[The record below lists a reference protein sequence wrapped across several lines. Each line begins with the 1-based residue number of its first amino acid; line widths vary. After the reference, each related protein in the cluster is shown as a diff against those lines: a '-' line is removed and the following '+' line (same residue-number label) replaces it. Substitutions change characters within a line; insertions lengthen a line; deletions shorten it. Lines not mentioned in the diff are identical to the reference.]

1 MTAHKKQSGHK
12 TIGALAVI
20 AILIAGYVLLKN
32 NKSDPKYIFIDGGAH
47 IGESTQNFLKS
58 NIYRRHP
65 WEIIAFEANPRLI
78 PRFPT
83 KPNATVL
90 NKAIWISEEG
100 IEFYLAENTVSS
112 SIIKDKKTGK
122 LSKAPVRV
130 ESVDFG
136 QWLKSNFT
144 KNDFILVK
152 LDIEGAEYDVL
163 EKMLTDGTM
172 KYVDD
177 LRVEF
182 HNDKVGVPMEKD
194 TALTKQIEA
203 LGIPVR
209 GSLSD
214 NQGDWFRR

>member
-1 MTAHKKQSGHK
+1 MIAHKKQSGHK
-12 TIGALAVI
+12 TIGALAAI
-20 AILIAGYVLLKN
+20 AILIAGYYLLQH
-32 NKSDPKYIFIDGGAH
+32 NKSDPRYIFIDGGAH
-47 IGESTQNFLKS
+47 IGESTQNFLNS

-65 WEIIAFEANPRLI
+65 WEIIAFEANPSLI
-78 PRFPT
+78 PRFPK

-122 LSKAPVRV
+122 LNKIPVKV

-163 EKMLTDGTM
+163 EKMLADGTM
-172 KYVDD
+172 EYVDD
-177 LRVEF
+177 LRIEF
-182 HNDKVGVPMEKD
+182 HKEKVGVSPEKD
-194 TALTKQIEA
+194 TALKKQIEA

-214 NQGDWFRR
+214 KQGDWFRR